1 MVLSGLGP
9 DWNRG
14 RLDGGSGMLGRV
26 TDSGVTGSG
35 VRWVRVEWFSGGTGF
50 HWYGRASDR
59 PSGLDSKTGLGTG
72 TGERRVYRACRYE
85 VRMVFPYE
93 ADGQTQDG
101 MEGVFE
107 ELPELAVGDRVR
119 SGKVVGSAMT
129 VVVCQRV

>member
-85 VRMVFPYE
+85 VRMVVP
-93 ADGQTQDG
+93 
-101 MEGVFE
+101 
-107 ELPELAVGDRVR
+107 
-119 SGKVVGSAMT
+119 
-129 VVVCQRV
+129 